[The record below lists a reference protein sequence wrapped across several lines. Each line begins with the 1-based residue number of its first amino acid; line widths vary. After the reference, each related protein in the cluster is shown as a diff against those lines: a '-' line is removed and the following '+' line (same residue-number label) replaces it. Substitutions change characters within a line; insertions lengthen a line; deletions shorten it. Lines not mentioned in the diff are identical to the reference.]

1 MHQSPCFGPFGG
13 LVAGGG
19 CVAGGLVAGGCV
31 AGCVVTGGCVAGGM
45 DRLGAVGMGGTV
57 GAGTAIAGAAAGP
70 ATAWPAIGAP
80 VGAAVPAA
88 VPVRPVAAG
97 GIGATP
103 GCARSVGGATPV
115 IAGVSTSGTVDE
127 TPPPTATLGSGAR
140 WGGATTADW
149 AATTP
154 IAPMPITAP
163 IAHSSRRRL
172 ASSRKRT
179 RVTLSHEATKP
190 LGDALSVFRHE
201 LPVDTSD
208 CRWATAGNGHGG
220 TPAFPAVAQHANRKD
235 EPPVCTTPHRI
246 STEELV
252 LNPRGPYRAEEQ
264 RSLEP
269 DRVLDALLA
278 RQRSRKMHH
287 PRSRRPAVR
296 RGLADLLVGQGSI
309 LRERRLTRVG
319 LSARPSRAF
328 RLFHGLTGRD
338 SNGQVPLP
346 SSWARRVPRQRRR
359 PAA

>member
-80 VGAAVPAA
+80 VGAAVFAA

-127 TPPPTATLGSGAR
+127 TPPPTATSGSGAR

-154 IAPMPITAP
+154 IAPMPIIAP

-190 LGDALSVFRHE
+190 HCVMRSVCFAMSC
-201 LPVDTSD
+201 PSTTSD
-208 CRWATAGNGHGG
+208 CRWATAGNGHWG

-252 LNPRGPYRAEEQ
+252 LNPRGHRHRAEEQ
-264 RSLEP
+264 LSLEP

-278 RQRSRKMHH
+278 RRRSRKMHH
-287 PRSRRPAVR
+287 SRSHRPALR
-296 RGLADLLVGQGSI
+296 CGLADSPRRPRFHFVGATPHSGRP
-309 LRERRLTRVG
+309 LGTTLPG
-319 LSARPSRAF
+319 LP
-328 RLFHGLTGRD
+328 
-338 SNGQVPLP
+338 PLP
-346 SSWARRVPRQRRR
+346 
-359 PAA
+359 